1 MVQDA
6 QALKEQVRQSVDLV
20 ELIERHVA
28 LKRAGSTL
36 KGLCPF
42 HQEKTPSFTVYPAK
56 QFFKC
61 YGCGVGGDIFT
72 FVQRWERVEFRE
84 ALELLAEQ
92 AGIPLTRQGG
102 QAQTGPT
109 RTQLAKVTRWAA
121 SSFRQGL
128 LDESSGR
135 TARAYLAER
144 RIEEAIA
151 ERFELGYAPDRP
163 DWLERRAREASISR
177 EQLLACGLIKTGHR
191 GGTYDAFRH
200 RLMFP
205 IVDTMDRVI
214 GFGGRALGDAPA
226 KYLNSA
232 ESSLFDKGRSLYG
245 LNLARETISRQG
257 RVVVVEGYTD
267 CLMAHQFGF
276 TETVATM
283 GTAMTEAHVGLL
295 KRHADR
301 AILLFD
307 SDAAG
312 QKAAER
318 ALAVTLT
325 QQLDVRIASVPE
337 GKDPCD
343 FLLACGADAF
353 EAVLAGAQDVAD
365 YVWKQLCKRHGNADS
380 GPQRLEAFEA
390 FFEIVGVVAA
400 SRPKDGIG
408 LGILANHVAAV
419 LNIPPDE
426 AYRELIRRVERL
438 RQRMERS
445 SRVTRGPADTASV
458 PDPPRV
464 ASEAGSTGRP
474 DPAQR
479 ALRELLEV
487 LVNDPS
493 HFETVSSWLRPEAF
507 ADPQLAAVSDAVL
520 NLVETTG
527 FCEIAALLGRFTD
540 PSDAECVL
548 DLQTQG
554 QQKGNYAAQV
564 AGAIRC
570 MERSQQRDEARQA
583 AKQASD
589 VDEQLRV
596 VGQSRRRSAGFLG
609 SGPLVHAMRNEDPRD
624 RDSAE

>member
-1 MVQDA
+1 MHDA

-84 ALELLAEQ
+84 ALEWLAEQ
-92 AGIPLTRQGG
+92 AGIPLPRQGE

-151 ERFELGYAPDRP
+151 ERFELGYAPDRF
-163 DWLERRAREASISR
+163 DWLEPAAREASISR
-177 EQLLACGLIKTGHR
+177 EQLLACGLIKTGQR

-214 GFGGRALGDAPA
+214 GFGGRALGDDPA

-232 ESSLFDKGRSLYG
+232 ESLLFDKGRSLYG

-295 KRHADR
+295 KRYADR

-343 FLLACGADAF
+343 FLLACGAEAF
-353 EAVLAGAQDVAD
+353 EAVLT
-365 YVWKQLCKRHGNADS
+365 DS
-380 GPQRLEAFEA
+380 LD
-390 FFEIVGVVAA
+390 AA
-400 SRPKDGIG
+400 EYMWRQ
-408 LGILANHVAAV
+408 
-419 LNIPPDE
+419 
-426 AYRELIRRVERL
+426 LIRRHGTAQTG
-438 RQRMERS
+438 RQRREAVEAFLDLVATGTASGSMDTIGRGFLVNQVAKVLSLPAEEVHRELSRRSRQRVARS
-445 SRVTRGPADTASV
+445 SRMSRAPADDEPSPAGPRRVPGADQTA
-458 PDPPRV
+458 
-464 ASEAGSTGRP
+464 RP

-493 HFETVSSWLRPEAF
+493 HYATVSSWLRPEAF
-507 ADPQLAAVSDAVL
+507 ADPQLAAVGDAVL
-520 NLVETTG
+520 DLIETTG
-527 FCEIAALLGRFTD
+527 SCEIAALLGRFTD

-548 DLQTQG
+548 DLHTQG

-564 AGAIRC
+564 EGAIRYL
-570 MERSQQRDEARQA
+570 ERSQQRDEARQA

-609 SGPLVHAMRNEDPRD
+609 SGPLVHAMRNEDSRD